1 MLRMNRQGF
10 TLIELMVVIVIIGV
24 LASLAIPRFTE
35 ASSKAKMGEAPRI
48 IASYESGY
56 LAAIAEKGAVESK
69 EDLVV
74 KIPNDGESKWFKYT
88 IDDAK
93 GQTGENAPKLGELTA
108 EADKDIGI
116 FKNGGKLISTYTP
129 ATTDN
134 NGKPKEEECFVRKGG
149 TTADST
155 AAAKLIPNFV
165 FTKDGV
171 CPSAT

>member
-1 MLRMNRQGF
+1 MKRQGF

-48 IASYESGY
+48 IASFESGY
-56 LAAIAEKGAVESK
+56 LAAIAEKGSVEEK

-74 KIPNDGESKWFKYT
+74 KIPNDGESKWFKYELQ
-88 IDDAK
+88 DAES
-93 GQTGENAPKLGELTA
+93 GENTAKFGKLEA
-108 EADKDIGI
+108 KADKPIGI
-116 FKNGGKLISTYTP
+116 FVKDAKLISTYTP
-129 ATTDN
+129 AVTTS
-134 NGKPKEEECFVRKGG
+134 GSETEECFVRTAS

-165 FTKDGV
+165 FTAGGA
-171 CPSAT
+171 CPSVSGS